1 MSGVCLATRGYICQ
15 GKGPVITTGEPPDS
29 QPEDLKPKITS
40 RDTDRPVVVVETVP
54 DLKPVIKPK
63 RRRRMRRAA

>member
-15 GKGPVITTGEPPDS
+15 GKGPVITTGPGPD
-29 QPEDLKPKITS
+29 L
-40 RDTDRPVVVVETVP
+40 DTDSK
-54 DLKPVIKPK
+54 KPGIMTRATGAPKNIVDTIPEVKPTIKP